1 MLGQEKQEIVLA
13 ALLLDEDY
21 REGLVLV
28 INAWDR
34 KLGYDL
40 KRFPIVAVRRIFTRC
55 GHESQLALNE
65 WGVGT
70 ADETAAAHRNM

>member
-1 MLGQEKQEIVLA
+1 MVKTVKRVSDSSSELGI
-13 ALLLDEDY
+13 DS
-21 REGLVLV
+21 
-28 INAWDR
+28 
-34 KLGYDL
+34 LGYNL

>member
-1 MLGQEKQEIVLA
+1 MKTVKKVSAWSSELGNR
-13 ALLLDEDY
+13 Y
-21 REGLVLV
+21 
-28 INAWDR
+28 
-34 KLGYDL
+34 LGYNL

-70 ADETAAAHRNM
+70 ADETAAAHRNI

>member
-13 ALLLDEDY
+13 ALLPDEDY

-28 INAWDR
+28 IEAWGIV
-34 KLGYDL
+34 LGYNL

-55 GHESQLALNE
+55 GHKSQLVLNE
-65 WGVGT
+65 GVGT
-70 ADETAAAHRNM
+70 ADEQQHRNM